1 MAEEKQ
7 PVQPNTKVLA
17 QFIRDLSF
25 ENILAQRGLDSNSAP
40 DVKVRVNLDAKKR
53 KIESQYEVLIK
64 LSVDSSAKSE
74 KANDGDNAK
83 LFILEIE
90 YGGIKI
96 GGSKLLL
103 IVPLL
108 GTIIGG
114 LWGGFE
120 LYSRYLDMEEKIQT
134 YVAPDLSGFD
144 KRLELVKTEVEM
156 IEKEMKMV
164 LEEITLVADVA
175 KEMKNDL
182 RGDIRRIEKIVED
195 TEARVKDD
203 SREFRDDM
211 KDLEERVELKIN
223 KALNN
228 PLNKVISR

>member
-1 MAEEKQ
+1 MA
-7 PVQPNTKVLA
+7 
-17 QFIRDLSF
+17 
-25 ENILAQRGLDSNSAP
+25 
-40 DVKVRVNLDAKKR
+40 
-53 KIESQYEVLIK
+53 
-64 LSVDSSAKSE
+64 
-74 KANDGDNAK
+74 
-83 LFILEIE
+83 EIE

-144 KRLELVKTEVEM
+144 KRIELVQTEVDM
-156 IEKEMKMV
+156 IQKEMQMV

-175 KEMKNDL
+175 KEMVSMYLYDH
-182 RGDIRRIEKIVED
+182 
-195 TEARVKDD
+195 
-203 SREFRDDM
+203 RDQS
-211 KDLEERVELKIN
+211 
-223 KALNN
+223 NN
-228 PLNKVISR
+228 PTQLDFLLIND

>member
-1 MAEEKQ
+1 MA
-7 PVQPNTKVLA
+7 
-17 QFIRDLSF
+17 
-25 ENILAQRGLDSNSAP
+25 
-40 DVKVRVNLDAKKR
+40 
-53 KIESQYEVLIK
+53 
-64 LSVDSSAKSE
+64 
-74 KANDGDNAK
+74 
-83 LFILEIE
+83 EIE

-103 IVPLL
+103 IVPLV

-144 KRLELVKTEVEM
+144 KRLDVVKTEFEM
-156 IEKEMKMV
+156 LENELRSV
-164 LEEITLVADVA
+164 REEITLVADVA

-182 RGDIRRIEKIVED
+182 RGDVRRIEKIVED

-228 PLNKVISR
+228 PLNKVMAR

>member
-1 MAEEKQ
+1 MA
-7 PVQPNTKVLA
+7 
-17 QFIRDLSF
+17 
-25 ENILAQRGLDSNSAP
+25 
-40 DVKVRVNLDAKKR
+40 
-53 KIESQYEVLIK
+53 
-64 LSVDSSAKSE
+64 
-74 KANDGDNAK
+74 
-83 LFILEIE
+83 EIE

-96 GGSKLLL
+96 GGTKLLL

-156 IEKEMKMV
+156 IEKEMQMV

-182 RGDIRRIEKIVED
+182 RSDVRRIEKIVED
-195 TEARVKDD
+195 TETRVKDD

-223 KALNN
+223 KSLNN
-228 PLNKVISR
+228 PLNKVMTR

>member
-1 MAEEKQ
+1 MA
-7 PVQPNTKVLA
+7 
-17 QFIRDLSF
+17 
-25 ENILAQRGLDSNSAP
+25 
-40 DVKVRVNLDAKKR
+40 
-53 KIESQYEVLIK
+53 
-64 LSVDSSAKSE
+64 
-74 KANDGDNAK
+74 
-83 LFILEIE
+83 EIE

-103 IVPLL
+103 IVPLV

>member
-1 MAEEKQ
+1 MA
-7 PVQPNTKVLA
+7 
-17 QFIRDLSF
+17 
-25 ENILAQRGLDSNSAP
+25 
-40 DVKVRVNLDAKKR
+40 
-53 KIESQYEVLIK
+53 
-64 LSVDSSAKSE
+64 
-74 KANDGDNAK
+74 
-83 LFILEIE
+83 EIE
-90 YGGIKI
+90 YGGIKV

-182 RGDIRRIEKIVED
+182 RGDVRRIEKIVED

>member
-1 MAEEKQ
+1 MA
-7 PVQPNTKVLA
+7 
-17 QFIRDLSF
+17 
-25 ENILAQRGLDSNSAP
+25 
-40 DVKVRVNLDAKKR
+40 
-53 KIESQYEVLIK
+53 
-64 LSVDSSAKSE
+64 
-74 KANDGDNAK
+74 
-83 LFILEIE
+83 EIE

-96 GGSKLLL
+96 GGTKLLL

-120 LYSRYLDMEEKIQT
+120 LYSRYLAMEEKIQT

-144 KRLELVKTEVEM
+144 KRIELIQTEVDM
-156 IEKEMKMV
+156 IQKEMQMV

-182 RGDIRRIEKIVED
+182 LSDVRRIEKIVED

-228 PLNKVISR
+228 PLNKVMVR

>member
-1 MAEEKQ
+1 MA
-7 PVQPNTKVLA
+7 
-17 QFIRDLSF
+17 
-25 ENILAQRGLDSNSAP
+25 
-40 DVKVRVNLDAKKR
+40 
-53 KIESQYEVLIK
+53 
-64 LSVDSSAKSE
+64 
-74 KANDGDNAK
+74 
-83 LFILEIE
+83 EIE

-182 RGDIRRIEKIVED
+182 RGDVRRIEKIVED

-228 PLNKVISR
+228 PLNKVMVR

>member
-1 MAEEKQ
+1 MA
-7 PVQPNTKVLA
+7 
-17 QFIRDLSF
+17 
-25 ENILAQRGLDSNSAP
+25 
-40 DVKVRVNLDAKKR
+40 
-53 KIESQYEVLIK
+53 
-64 LSVDSSAKSE
+64 
-74 KANDGDNAK
+74 
-83 LFILEIE
+83 EIE
-90 YGGIKI
+90 YGGIKV

-144 KRLELVKTEVEM
+144 KRLDVIKTEFDM
-156 IEKEMKMV
+156 LEKELRSV
-164 LEEITLVADVA
+164 REEITLVADVA

-182 RGDIRRIEKIVED
+182 RGDVRRIEKIVED
-195 TEARVKDD
+195 AEARVKDD

-228 PLNKVISR
+228 PLNKVMSR

>member
-1 MAEEKQ
+1 MA
-7 PVQPNTKVLA
+7 
-17 QFIRDLSF
+17 
-25 ENILAQRGLDSNSAP
+25 
-40 DVKVRVNLDAKKR
+40 
-53 KIESQYEVLIK
+53 
-64 LSVDSSAKSE
+64 
-74 KANDGDNAK
+74 
-83 LFILEIE
+83 EIE

-96 GGSKLLL
+96 GGTKLLL

-182 RGDIRRIEKIVED
+182 RSDVRRIEKIVED
-195 TEARVKDD
+195 TETRVKDD

-223 KALNN
+223 KSLNN
-228 PLNKVISR
+228 PLNKVMTR

>member
-1 MAEEKQ
+1 MA
-7 PVQPNTKVLA
+7 
-17 QFIRDLSF
+17 
-25 ENILAQRGLDSNSAP
+25 
-40 DVKVRVNLDAKKR
+40 
-53 KIESQYEVLIK
+53 
-64 LSVDSSAKSE
+64 
-74 KANDGDNAK
+74 
-83 LFILEIE
+83 EIE

-96 GGSKLLL
+96 GGTKLLL

-120 LYSRYLDMEEKIQT
+120 LYSRYLSMEEKIQT

-144 KRLELVKTEVEM
+144 KRIELIKTEVEM

-182 RGDIRRIEKIVED
+182 RGDVSRIEKIVED

-223 KALNN
+223 KSLNN
-228 PLNKVISR
+228 PLNKVMTR

>member
-1 MAEEKQ
+1 MA
-7 PVQPNTKVLA
+7 
-17 QFIRDLSF
+17 
-25 ENILAQRGLDSNSAP
+25 
-40 DVKVRVNLDAKKR
+40 
-53 KIESQYEVLIK
+53 
-64 LSVDSSAKSE
+64 
-74 KANDGDNAK
+74 
-83 LFILEIE
+83 EIE
-90 YGGIKI
+90 YGGIKV

-120 LYSRYLDMEEKIQT
+120 LYSRYLEMEEKIQT

-144 KRLELVKTEVEM
+144 KRLDVVKTEFDM
-156 IEKEMKMV
+156 LEKE
-164 LEEITLVADVA
+164 LRSIREEITLVSDVA
-175 KEMKNDL
+175 KDLKNDL
-182 RGDIRRIEKIVED
+182 RGDVRRIEKIVED

-228 PLNKVISR
+228 PLNKVMTK

>member
-1 MAEEKQ
+1 MA
-7 PVQPNTKVLA
+7 
-17 QFIRDLSF
+17 
-25 ENILAQRGLDSNSAP
+25 
-40 DVKVRVNLDAKKR
+40 
-53 KIESQYEVLIK
+53 
-64 LSVDSSAKSE
+64 
-74 KANDGDNAK
+74 
-83 LFILEIE
+83 EIE

-96 GGSKLLL
+96 GGTKLLL

-144 KRLELVKTEVEM
+144 KRLDLVKTEVEM

>member
-1 MAEEKQ
+1 MC
-7 PVQPNTKVLA
+7 
-17 QFIRDLSF
+17 IRD
-25 ENILAQRGLDSNSAP
+25 R
-40 DVKVRVNLDAKKR
+40 
-53 KIESQYEVLIK
+53 
-64 LSVDSSAKSE
+64 
-74 KANDGDNAK
+74 
-83 LFILEIE
+83 IE

-144 KRLELVKTEVEM
+144 KRLDLVKTEVEM

>member
-1 MAEEKQ
+1 MA
-7 PVQPNTKVLA
+7 
-17 QFIRDLSF
+17 
-25 ENILAQRGLDSNSAP
+25 
-40 DVKVRVNLDAKKR
+40 
-53 KIESQYEVLIK
+53 
-64 LSVDSSAKSE
+64 
-74 KANDGDNAK
+74 
-83 LFILEIE
+83 EIE

-103 IVPLL
+103 IVPLV

-144 KRLELVKTEVEM
+144 KRLDVVKTEFEM
-156 IEKEMKMV
+156 LEKELRSV
-164 LEEITLVADVA
+164 REEITLVADVA

-182 RGDIRRIEKIVED
+182 RGDVRGIEKIVED

-228 PLNKVISR
+228 PLNKVMVR